1 MRYATYKA
9 YTFVLVRRRANQHL
23 PVFVKV
29 NASFVHDRLLDRCFS
44 PARSLAR
51 KLSRLL
57 GRELSETER
66 AFMHGN
72 LPSHETDDHV
82 SAESY
87 FFAVLNKWDP
97 EKEKA

>member
-9 YTFVLVRRRANQHL
+9 YTFVLVRRRATEHR

-29 NASFVHDRLLDRCFS
+29 NASFVHDRLLDKCFS
-44 PARSLAR
+44 PAKR
-51 KLSRLL
+51 LSRLL
-57 GRELSETER
+57 GRELSEVER

-87 FFAVLNKWDP
+87 FFAVLSKWDP
-97 EKEKA
+97 EKEIA